1 MIKRNFFFK
10 FINTNLKIFYIILTL
25 RLIDIIIVK
34 KVYGFR
40 RLLKKIK
47 NKKTLRK
54 HYHKDLNNQEI
65 LKKVY
70 NFCNFLGV
78 DSCFIKSSLA
88 CTSFI
93 NNDDKIFFYIG
104 VKNDNKLF
112 SSHSWININNSSIM
126 ENKENI
132 NSFEII
138 LSVSI

>member
-93 NNDDKIFFYIG
+93 NNDDKIFF
-104 VKNDNKLF
+104 
-112 SSHSWININNSSIM
+112 
-126 ENKENI
+126 
-132 NSFEII
+132 I
-138 LSVSI
+138 LV